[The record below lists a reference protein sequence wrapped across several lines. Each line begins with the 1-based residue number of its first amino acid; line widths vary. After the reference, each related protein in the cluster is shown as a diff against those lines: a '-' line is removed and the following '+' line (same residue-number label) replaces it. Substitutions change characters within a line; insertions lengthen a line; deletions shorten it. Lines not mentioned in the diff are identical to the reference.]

1 MRTIIRLALVAVVA
15 ALSMIVAAS
24 AGADPFVGPPICSSA
39 GTAVS
44 GTHAQLAISG
54 NAYVPEG
61 KTLTVRGTL
70 TLEPGSCLDAFVVAT
85 VHVRGNIKVQPGA
98 TLALGCTPG
107 SLGPPL
113 SQPPCHGVTTTDT
126 VDGSILADHPWT
138 MYLDGNTIH
147 GDVISRGGGPGL
159 NSDVFVNFPIKDNT
173 IGGRLLVEGWEG
185 GWAGAIR
192 NTVGGSLGWS
202 HNMSVLD
209 SDANEVQTNVVGG
222 NLVCFANSPAAQ
234 VNPDDG
240 GLPNIVAGSKLGQC
254 AGL

>member
-1 MRTIIRLALVAVVA
+1 MSVRLALAAVPLALCLVGA
-15 ALSMIVAAS
+15 AG

-39 GTAVS
+39 GLAVS
-44 GTHAQLAISG
+44 GAHASLTISG

-61 KTLTVRGTL
+61 KTLTVSGNL
-70 TLEPGSCLDAFVVAT
+70 TLAPGSCLDAFVVAT
-85 VHVRGNIKVQPGA
+85 VNVRGNILVRPGA

-113 SQPPCHGVTTTDT
+113 DQPPCHGVTTKDT

-192 NTVGGSLGWS
+192 NTVGGSLGFS

-209 SDANEVQTNVVGG
+209 SDSNEVQTNVVGG
-222 NLVCFANSPAAQ
+222 DLVCFANSPSAQ
-234 VNPDDG
+234 VNPADG